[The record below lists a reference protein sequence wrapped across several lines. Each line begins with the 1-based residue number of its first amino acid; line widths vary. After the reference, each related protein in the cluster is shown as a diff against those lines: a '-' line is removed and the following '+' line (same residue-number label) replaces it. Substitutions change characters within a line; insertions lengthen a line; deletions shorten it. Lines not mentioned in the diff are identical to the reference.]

1 MLYPAIFTKEA
12 NGYSVIFR
20 DIPEAITCGDDWEDA
35 VFMAKDALITALDFY
50 FEDQRTVPPP
60 SPAQANDVLIE
71 LPASLYA
78 KVLLLNEMVKQ
89 KISNVELARRIHVR
103 PQEMQRIT
111 NLNHPTKIDTIAKS
125 LSALGKQLIL
135 EVA

>member
-60 SPAQANDVLIE
+60 SPAQADDVLIE

-89 KISNVELARRIHVR
+89 KISNVELARRIDVR

>member
-60 SPAQANDVLIE
+60 SPAQADDVLIE

-89 KISNVELARRIHVR
+89 KISNIELARRIDVR